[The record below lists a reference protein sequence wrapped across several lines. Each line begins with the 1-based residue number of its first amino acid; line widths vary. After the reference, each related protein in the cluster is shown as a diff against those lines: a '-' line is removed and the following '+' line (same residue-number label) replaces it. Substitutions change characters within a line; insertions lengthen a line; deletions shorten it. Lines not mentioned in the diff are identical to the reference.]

1 MTDFYTVELRISGKE
16 FLPSELTQVL
26 EIQPTHVRHVGERR
40 SVSSTF
46 DQAVWSYAGMAGDEW
61 ASLEEG
67 LASLMQELLPKREL
81 ISTYAKRFDAC
92 WWCGHFQ
99 SSFGGGPLLS
109 PDTLRDLAD
118 FGIPLAL
125 SSYRSAHS

>member
-1 MTDFYTVELRISGKE
+1 
-16 FLPSELTQVL
+16 
-26 EIQPTHVRHVGERR
+26 
-40 SVSSTF
+40 
-46 DQAVWSYAGMAGDEW
+46 MAGNEW

-81 ISTYAKRFDAC
+81 MSAYAKRIDAC

-99 SSFGGGPLLS
+99 DSFDGGLLLS
-109 PDTLRDLAD
+109 PDMLRDLAD

-125 SSYRSAHS
+125 SSYGSAHS